1 MKNEKNTNNSTAHFR
16 KDIGLFGGISLVA
29 GMVIGSGI
37 YYLGTTVLER
47 SGMSMGAGIIVLDCR
62 RHRLYTRRS
71 LFCRAGR
78 FHAGGRRSNG
88 ISEQSVSSPIR
99 IY

>member
-47 SGMSMGAGIIVLDCR
+47 SGMSMGLALLCWIVAVSYTHLDVYKR
-62 RHRLYTRRS
+62 QRLSCYNYCERQQH
-71 LFCRAGR
+71 LDG
-78 FHAGGRRSNG
+78 N
-88 ISEQSVSSPIR
+88 
-99 IY
+99 